1 MLHKNKTKEIE
12 TCLMVTGRE
21 GLGQSLPPMSKKR
34 RVVIKGGDIVV
45 AIPIDCIMLWLERLK
60 VQDVVC

>member
-1 MLHKNKTKEIE
+1 MFDGDGER
-12 TCLMVTGRE
+12 G
-21 GLGQSLPPMSKKR
+21 SWKR